1 MDIIDRFIERARA
14 RALTV
19 ALPESE
25 DPRVLQAAEAIR
37 REEIARPV
45 LVGDPER
52 VAAAAKEAGADLE
65 GIAVVSP
72 TADEG
77 LEALVERHVERHEAK
92 GLTEDQARDRLQ
104 DPVYFAAALVDADRA
119 QGFVAGAVHTTGH
132 TMRAAIRCIGP
143 APGVSKVSSCF
154 IMVTPHEQLGVR
166 GALVYSDGA
175 LIPEPDAETLAEIA
189 RQAAETCRL
198 ILEEEPR
205 VAMLSFSTKGSADS
219 PSVRKVREA
228 TELVRAKAPGLSVDG
243 ELQLDA
249 ALLPAIGQ
257 KKAPGSA
264 VAGRANVLVFPNL
277 DAGNIGYKLTERLGG
292 ARALGPLTQGLARPG
307 NDLSRG
313 CSSRDVVETVALTV
327 LQHPGS

>member
-1 MDIIDRFIERARA
+1 
-14 RALTV
+14 
-19 ALPESE
+19 
-25 DPRVLQAAEAIR
+25 
-37 REEIARPV
+37 
-45 LVGDPER
+45 
-52 VAAAAKEAGADLE
+52 
-65 GIAVVSP
+65 
-72 TADEG
+72 
-77 LEALVERHVERHEAK
+77 
-92 GLTEDQARDRLQ
+92 
-104 DPVYFAAALVDADRA
+104 
-119 QGFVAGAVHTTGH
+119 
-132 TMRAAIRCIGP
+132 
-143 APGVSKVSSCF
+143 
-154 IMVTPHEQLGVR
+154 MVTPHEGFGVR

-175 LIPEPDAETLAEIA
+175 LIPEPDAPTLAEIA

-205 VAMLSFSTKGSADS
+205 VAMLSFSTRGSADS

-228 TELVRAKAPGLSVDG
+228 TELVRSAAPDLAVDG

-249 ALLPAIGQ
+249 ALLPAIGE

-313 CSSRDVVETVALTV
+313 CSSRDVVETVALTA
-327 LQHPGS
+327 LQYRES